1 MRCYADK
8 GAWEQSEVLYSGTI
22 NGGQILGAATY
33 DDFTPDQLAG
43 LKGEKGDKG
52 DKGDTGATGA
62 KGEKGEKGAKGAQGE
77 AATIAIGTVTTGEA
91 GSQAS
96 VTNSGTA
103 NAAVLDFVIP
113 RGDSNTGDGE
123 FEEWI
128 FTFSGGTQ
136 TTRKVLVQ

>member
-33 DDFTPDQLAG
+33 DDFTPEQLAG

-62 KGEKGEKGAKGAQGE
+62 KGDKGATGADGQ
-77 AATIAIGTVTTGEA
+77 AATIAIGTVITGEA

-113 RGDSNTGDGE
+113 KGDSNTDDSE

-128 FTFSGGTQ
+128 FMFSGGTQ